1 MLKVIKDAG
10 HGGSDTAAKQ
20 AEVATTILAFAA
32 LALRQIEHPVKNG
45 AKRQKS
51 RK

>member
-1 MLKVIKDAG
+1 MVSEWVSNNLLIL
-10 HGGSDTAAKQ
+10 TE